1 MKNEI
6 KMEVDE
12 SYNLL
17 FANFQKMKYTNSE
30 KVKNFT
36 EKDYKTMESRIS
48 KNFPLHTT
56 EYFLGRVT

>member
-17 FANFQKMKYTNSE
+17 FANFQKMMYTNSE

>member
-1 MKNEI
+1 
-6 KMEVDE
+6 MEVDE
-12 SYNLL
+12 SYNLS

-48 KNFPLHTT
+48 KISLYIQQSIF
-56 EYFLGRVT
+56 